1 MMVLEDM
8 LYGSMEVEPILGDLV
23 NSRLL
28 QRLKG
33 VHQAGAAYLVCPK
46 WNVTRYEHSIG
57 VMLLIRRL
65 GGSLKEQAA
74 GLLHDVSHTAFS
86 HVSDYVFKN
95 EKEDYHEQ
103 LFHKQIAESDIPAI
117 LKKHQIDV
125 NEIVGNIEKWPL
137 LEQPAPHLCADRID
151 YTLRDLYTYR
161 FISLQEAHHFLEQ
174 LIVKDGKIVVQSLA
188 AAEWFIEAYNKET
201 IEFFMEPRN
210 VYANWK
216 ISEALRLALE
226 CNVINEWDLLAEDD
240 QLLKK
245 LNKSGDEQI
254 RRLLAET
261 SPGVCVKEATGE
273 YDHYRK
279 NKVRIVD
286 PLVDVGGTFVPVS
299 KRSKKAADLISKARE
314 KAEKGIYLKVMR
326 D

>member
-1 MMVLEDM
+1 MMLEDK
-8 LYGSMEVEPILGDLV
+8 LYGSMEVEPVLRDLV
-23 NSRLL
+23 NSRPL

-33 VHQAGAAYLVCPK
+33 VHQAGAAYLVCPE

-103 LFHKQIAESDIPAI
+103 LFHKRIAESDIPAI
-117 LKKHQIDV
+117 LKKHQVDV
-125 NEIVGNIEKWPL
+125 NEIINEIEKWPL

-151 YTLRDLYTYR
+151 YTLRDLYAYR
-161 FISLQEAHHFLEQ
+161 FISLQEAHRFLEQ
-174 LIVKDGKIVVQSLA
+174 LIVKKGKMVVQSLD
-188 AAEWFIEAYNKET
+188 AAEWFIEAYYKET

-226 CNVINEWDLLAEDD
+226 RGAINESDLLAEDEE
-240 QLLKK
+240 LVKK
-245 LNKSGDEQI
+245 LNESGDEQV
-254 RRLLAET
+254 RRLLAEIY
-261 SPGVCVKEATGE
+261 SGVCVKEATGA
-273 YDHYRK
+273 YDHYHK

-286 PLVDVGGTFVPVS
+286 PLIDVGGAFVPVS
-299 KRSKKAADLISKARE
+299 KCSRKAADLISKARE
-314 KAEKGIYLKVMR
+314 KAEKGIYLKVMHN
-326 D
+326 

>member
-1 MMVLEDM
+1 MMLEDM
-8 LYGSMEVEPILGDLV
+8 LYGSMEVEPVLLDIV

-46 WNVTRYEHSIG
+46 WNVTRYDHSIG

-65 GGSLKEQAA
+65 GGSLEEQAA

-103 LFHKQIAESDIPAI
+103 LFHKQIAESEIPAI

-125 NEIVGNIEKWPL
+125 NEIVGDIEKWPL

-151 YTLRDLYTYR
+151 YTLRDLYAYR

-174 LIVKDGKIVVQSLA
+174 LIVKEGRIAVQSLA
-188 AAEWFIEAYNKET
+188 AAEWFIEAYYKET

-226 CNVINEWDLLAEDD
+226 RDAINERDLLAEDEE
-240 QLLKK
+240 LVKK
-245 LNKSGDEQI
+245 LNESGDEQI
-254 RRLLAET
+254 RRLLAEIH
-261 SPGVCVKEATGE
+261 SDVCVKEAKGE
-273 YDHYRK
+273 HDHYRK

-286 PLVDVGGTFVPVS
+286 PLVDVGGAFVPAT
-299 KRSKKAADLISKARE
+299 RLSKKAADLTSKARE
-314 KAEKGIYLKVMR
+314 KAEKGIYLKVVP